1 RFLAMK
7 LCSLNAAILLVAVCL
22 FFLSAPSGMLAAEM
36 PLVYGKEN
44 TGADCAKPPLPE
56 FSALPSIPFLP
67 DPFLRADGSRIT
79 TLKEWRC
86 RRTEIKAM
94 LEHYDVGAKPGK
106 PGTFKAAF
114 KDNVITITVG

>member
-1 RFLAMK
+1 MK
-7 LCSLNAAILLVAVCL
+7 PRSLTAAILLVAVFL

-44 TGADCAKPPLPE
+44 TGADCAKPPLPD

-79 TLKEWRC
+79 TREEWRC
-86 RRTEIKAM
+86 RRTQIKAV
-94 LEHYDVGAKPGK
+94 LEAIW
-106 PGTFKAAF
+106 T
-114 KDNVITITVG
+114 NSSWERTT